1 MDESIRR
8 RPFRVS
14 EALRECLNC
23 FRHPFLNIGFD
34 KDANEVVIPL
44 RTPDIQTAFLERLQR
59 WEPPELREG
68 RKAIKLGVIEL
79 SVETFDLER
88 APYAG
93 NFDLDDSTMLFN
105 PSKICL
111 YLGPKDLEV
120 YRYN

>member
-1 MDESIRR
+1 M
-8 RPFRVS
+8 
-14 EALRECLNC
+14 
-23 FRHPFLNIGFD
+23 
-34 KDANEVVIPL
+34 
-44 RTPDIQTAFLERLQR
+44 
-59 WEPPELREG
+59 REG